1 MEMAIL
7 HRVER
12 LSSKNKH
19 AHRFGVIN
27 IQTIGDKIAPNNISN
42 QR

>member
-1 MEMAIL
+1 MAIL

-12 LSSKNKH
+12 LSKNKH